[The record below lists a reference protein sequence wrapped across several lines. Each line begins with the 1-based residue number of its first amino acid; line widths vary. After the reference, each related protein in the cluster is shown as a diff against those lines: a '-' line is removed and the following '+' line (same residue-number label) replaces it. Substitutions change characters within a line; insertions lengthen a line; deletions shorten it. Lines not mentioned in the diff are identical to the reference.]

1 MHNIHGSKSKNMMN
15 ATTVQND
22 VIVRRFIISMNMAMD
37 AQDEYVIMQ
46 LMMGN
51 MIMMYEYAIKVDHK
65 ILLRKCTSSYIMGIQ
80 DATRQ
85 S

>member
-1 MHNIHGSKSKNMMN
+1 MIN

-22 VIVRRFIISMNMAMD
+22 VIEGRFINSMNKAMD

-51 MIMMYEYAIKVDHK
+51 MIMMYEYAIKVYHNKFAKEMHK
-65 ILLRKCTSSYIMGIQ
+65 LIYHG
-80 DATRQ
+80 
-85 S
+85 

>member
-1 MHNIHGSKSKNMMN
+1 MIN

-22 VIVRRFIISMNMAMD
+22 VIERRFINSMNMAMD
-37 AQDEYVIMQ
+37 AQYEYVIMQ

-51 MIMMYEYAIKVDHK
+51 MIMMYEYAINKVTTN
-65 ILLRKCTSSYIMGIQ
+65 LLRKCTSSYIMDDMGIQ

>member
-1 MHNIHGSKSKNMMN
+1 MIN

-22 VIVRRFIISMNMAMD
+22 VIERRFINSMNMAMD
-37 AQDEYVIMQ
+37 ARYEYVIMQ

-51 MIMMYEYAIKVDHK
+51 MIMMYKYATKEN
-65 ILLRKCTSSYIMGIQ
+65 LLRKCTSSYIMDDMKIE
-80 DATRQ
+80 ATRQ

>member
-1 MHNIHGSKSKNMMN
+1 MVHK
-15 ATTVQND
+15 ATNSTIVQND
-22 VIVRRFIISMNMAMD
+22 VIERWYIKSMNMVMD
-37 AQDEYVIMQ
+37 AKNEYVIMQ

-51 MIMMYEYAIKVDHK
+51 MIMMYEYAIKVDHNK
-65 ILLRKCTSSYIMGIQ
+65 FAKKCTSSYIMDDIEME